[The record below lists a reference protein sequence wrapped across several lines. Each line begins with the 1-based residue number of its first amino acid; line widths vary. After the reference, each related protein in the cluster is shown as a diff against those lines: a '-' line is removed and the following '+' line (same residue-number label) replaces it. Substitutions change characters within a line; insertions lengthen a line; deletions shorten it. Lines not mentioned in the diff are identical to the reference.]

1 MSVNMHDAYFH
12 VPHMFSKEIG
22 ISDFYLSIS
31 IYCHG
36 FFFFFLDSLNSKHA
50 VSDRHCYSCQ
60 SDSPRLLCAVL
71 DPVEDDGIAIRSCSG
86 NPTRLAGNAD
96 LWNLVTNLWLDHKC
110 HTQRVQSCLSERE
123 IGFSLLDMQGIV
135 TK

>member
-1 MSVNMHDAYFH
+1 M
-12 VPHMFSKEIG
+12 P
-22 ISDFYLSIS
+22 ISMPPICFPRKLEFQIS
-31 IYCHG
+31 TFQCLYIVMG
-36 FFFFFLDSLNSKHA
+36 FFFLFFLDSLNSKHA
-50 VSDRHCYSCQ
+50 VSGRHCYSCQ
-60 SDSPRLLCAVL
+60 PDSPRLLCAVL

-110 HTQRVQSCLSERE
+110 HTHWVQSCLSERE